1 MLINLILGL
10 STMAACLL
18 LQSMLLIV
26 ALHYY
31 SNHIYL
37 VNSPSIWSSLIVI
50 NGVMMI
56 LIIGNLAQLTVWA
69 LIFWI
74 LGEFN
79 EISAAIY
86 HSAVNFAT
94 LGYGDFVMSDRHKL
108 LGPLEAIN
116 GVLMIGVSTATLMSV
131 FQDTM
136 RKTKRARKS
145 SAEWNSSFNND

>member
-1 MLINLILGL
+1 MLINLLLGL

-18 LQSMLLIV
+18 LQSILLIV
-26 ALHYY
+26 ALRYY
-31 SNHIYL
+31 SNHLYL
-37 VNSPSIWSSLIVI
+37 VNSPSLWSNLIVI

-56 LIIGNLAQLTVWA
+56 LIIGNLAQLTIWA

-79 EISAAIY
+79 DISAAIY

-94 LGYGDFVMSDRHKL
+94 LGYGDVVMSDQHKI

-116 GVLMIGVSTATLMSV
+116 GVLMIGVTTATLMWA

-136 RKTKRARKS
+136 RKTKQARK
-145 SAEWNSSFNND
+145 NSTQ